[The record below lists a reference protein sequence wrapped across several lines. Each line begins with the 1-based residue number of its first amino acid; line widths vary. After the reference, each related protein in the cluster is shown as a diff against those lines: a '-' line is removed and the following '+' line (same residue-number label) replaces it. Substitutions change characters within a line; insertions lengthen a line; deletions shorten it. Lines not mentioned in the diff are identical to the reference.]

1 MRPMPGKSSHVIV
14 KSHQHRK
21 RQMAL
26 ALLLVAALLAM
37 WLSYEYGRRQA
48 GFDSMAAAR
57 QRDALR
63 QTIEDLEAQNQAL
76 SSRIAIL
83 QQASEVD
90 RHAYEEVEQTL
101 RTLQDEILEMR
112 EEVTFYRGIV
122 GPADVNSGLQVQSFM
137 ARQNDQ
143 DNGYHFRLIMVQYGR
158 QTRAVRGIVR
168 VSLSGIQDGVQRRLG
183 LNELGDPGRAQLKFR
198 FRYFQELNGDIVLP
212 EGFVP
217 IQVILNII
225 PQGKGAKPSE
235 KTFNWS
241 DVIS

>member
-1 MRPMPGKSSHVIV
+1 MPHKSSHVIV

-21 RQMAL
+21 RQIAL

-48 GFDSMAAAR
+48 GYDSMAAAR
-57 QRDALR
+57 QQEGLR
-63 QTIEDLEAQNQAL
+63 QTIQALEEKNQAL
-76 SSRIAIL
+76 GSQIAIL

-90 RHAYEEVEQTL
+90 RHAYKEVEQTL
-101 RTLQDEILEMR
+101 KTLQDEILEMR
-112 EEVTFYRGIV
+112 EEVKFYRGIV
-122 GPADVNSGLQVQSFM
+122 GPADVNSGLQIQSFM
-137 ARQNDQ
+137 ARENDQ

-158 QTRAVRGIVR
+158 QTRAVRGNVR
-168 VSLSGIQDGVQRRLG
+168 ITLVGIQDGAQKSL
-183 LNELGDPGRAQLKFR
+183 LLKELGDPRRTQLKFR
-198 FRYFQELNGDIVLP
+198 FKYFQELNGDIVLP

-217 IQVILNII
+217 IQVVLNIV